1 MKMKTLGT
9 KAKEDKLKR
18 KISCDFFP
26 VFVKDITPSF
36 PVARCIKRTNRN
48 VFMSAL

>member
-36 PVARCIKRTNRN
+36 PVARRLKE
-48 VFMSAL
+48 VSV